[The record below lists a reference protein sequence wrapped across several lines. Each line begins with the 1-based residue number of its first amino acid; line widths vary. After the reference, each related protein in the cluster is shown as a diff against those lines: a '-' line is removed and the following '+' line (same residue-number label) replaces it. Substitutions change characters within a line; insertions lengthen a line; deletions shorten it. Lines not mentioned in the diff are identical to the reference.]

1 MKMQSDREICLYL
14 CRMKDGDM
22 DALSALY
29 DATHAPLY
37 ALCYSYFQNQYD
49 AEDALSETYLR
60 VVREIGKFNGKSGFN
75 WMYTISKNICLNM
88 LKKRSREM
96 AVDLQ
101 DEKTVNMLDTLH
113 SQDVQ
118 AEDASGILALAK
130 QTLNDHEYMIVILHA
145 VQGYRFGEIAR
156 RLGKIEATVRWQY
169 NNALKKIRKAYGG
182 EPR

>member
-1 MKMQSDREICLYL
+1 MKPQSDREICLYL
-14 CRMKDGDM
+14 CKMKDGDM

-75 WMYTISKNICLNM
+75 WMYTIAKNICLNM
-88 LKKRSREM
+88 KKKQSREI

-101 DEKTVNMLDTLH
+101 DEKTVNTLDALH
-113 SQDVQ
+113 NQEMQ
-118 AEDASGILALAK
+118 IEDASGIMALAK
-130 QTLNDHEYMIVILHA
+130 RILNDHEYMIVILHA
-145 VQGYRFGEIAR
+145 VQGYRFGDIAR
-156 RLGKIEATVRWQY
+156 QIGKIEATVRWQY
-169 NNALKKIRKAYGG
+169 NNAIKKIRKANGG